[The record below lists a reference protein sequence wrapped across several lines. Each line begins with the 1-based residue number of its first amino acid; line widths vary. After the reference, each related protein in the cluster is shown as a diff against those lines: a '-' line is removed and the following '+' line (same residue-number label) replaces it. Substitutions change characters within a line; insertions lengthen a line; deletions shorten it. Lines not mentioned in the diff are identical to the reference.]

1 MQARAIFIIVV
12 GLLSEFVPSIQAL
25 RYTVHTKKLPF
36 FEAWD
41 QCIMNGGY
49 LAATQTAFQNSEV
62 WSVIR
67 KAGVTGEVWLS
78 GTQLGLQGSW
88 IWLSRNTPVGR
99 MSGYTNW
106 YPGKPSNAAN
116 SGDNCLTIGVFNT
129 AMWNDRQCTREYPYV
144 CEYYAPYSYSFG

>member
-1 MQARAIFIIVV
+1 
-12 GLLSEFVPSIQAL
+12 
-25 RYTVHTKKLPF
+25 
-36 FEAWD
+36 
-41 QCIMNGGY
+41 CIMNGGY

-67 KAGVTGEVWLS
+67 KAGVTGEVWVS